1 MSPGREGSELR
12 RVETR
17 SSINNLLHLLTTWKP
32 GYGCPAM
39 KRCTDI
45 TASLVNWSEEIHLMV
60 EEEEVIWST
69 LHASLSPIVDTTSFN
84 FRNPQIRASLY
95 FLAFPNTST
104 FATNRQISGVVVVT
118 RTIALKIAVVFLVW
132 SSTSTALMVGDLH
145 DLQLG
150 MPQRSSLSRKEK
162 GGRLGKTALEDGTRP
177 PRKL

>member
-1 MSPGREGSELR
+1 M
-12 RVETR
+12 
-17 SSINNLLHLLTTWKP
+17 NMLLTGKWNKIKKKEKQQP
-32 GYGCPAM
+32 
-39 KRCTDI
+39 
-45 TASLVNWSEEIHLMV
+45 LVPNSRLARLHHLD
-60 EEEEVIWST
+60 
-69 LHASLSPIVDTTSFN
+69 HASLSPIVDTTSFN

-150 MPQRSSLSRKEK
+150 MPQRSSLSRKEE
-162 GGRLGKTALEDGTRP
+162 GGRLGKTALEDGIRP
-177 PRKL
+177 LRKL